1 MAGFVVPFVFFAGI
15 VGLIWAIYNYK
26 KLSDVNVKPMDE
38 GEEESGK
45 KLIDGFDPVSIGAII
60 QEGAS
65 EFIIAEYKICSLF
78 IIIMAAIVYVCVD

>member
-26 KLSDVNVKPMDE
+26 KLSDVNVKPMEE

-45 KLIDGFDPVSIGAII
+45 EKTGGTEDDGTFKEKKSRFDIKSIQKNIGDIKARF
-60 QEGAS
+60 G
-65 EFIIAEYKICSLF
+65 L
-78 IIIMAAIVYVCVD
+78 